1 MTVRIAA
8 VGDIVLQQPETEKLF
23 EPSSAVLRAADV
35 AIGQIEVPHT
45 TSTETTGITVP
56 SPPADPEALR
66 AMAQAGFTVGTTAGN
81 HAFDLGTKG
90 VIDTI
95 EAAAAYGIATTGT
108 GANVAAAV
116 TPVVTSVRGR
126 TVGVLSY
133 NCVGPRESWATS
145 LKAGAAYV
153 KVITHYELDDANP
166 GNPPT
171 VYTFC
176 DKTSLRA
183 MTDQVTAL
191 AERVDIVVVAL
202 HKGIGHT
209 PAVIAD
215 YELEVARAAV
225 DAGADMVV
233 GHHAHIMR
241 GVEVYR
247 GAPIFHGLGNFVT
260 VTDALTP
267 DADNDSEELRAWA
280 KRRRELYGFEP
291 DPAMP
296 AYPFH
301 PESRNTAIAVID
313 VDEENRVRPA
323 FIPCWI
329 DEQARPIPLTR
340 GEGDSVVAYIEGIS
354 RTAGLATKF
363 HWADDGKTVVVS

>member
-23 EPSSAVLRAADV
+23 EPSSAILRAADV

-56 SPPADPEALR
+56 SPPAEPEALR
-66 AMAQAGFTVGTTAGN
+66 AMAEAGFTVGTTAGN

-90 VIDTI
+90 VVDTI

-183 MTDQVTAL
+183 MTDQVAAL

-215 YELEVARAAV
+215 YEFEVARAAV

-291 DPAMP
+291 DPTMP

-313 VDEENRVRPA
+313 VDDDNRVRPA
-323 FIPCWI
+323 LIPCWI
-329 DEQARPIPLTR
+329 DEQARPTPLAQ

-354 RTAGLATKF
+354 RTAGLTTSF
-363 HWADDGKTVVVS
+363 RWADGGTAVVVS

>member
-1 MTVRIAA
+1 MNVRIAA

-23 EPSSAVLRAADV
+23 EPSSAILRAADV

-56 SPPADPEALR
+56 SPPAEPEALR

-95 EAAAAYGIATTGT
+95 EAAAAHGIATTGT
-108 GANVAAAV
+108 GANVGAAV

-183 MTDQVTAL
+183 MTDHVAAL
-191 AERVDIVVVAL
+191 AERVDVVVVAL

-215 YELEVARAAV
+215 YEFEVARAAV

-241 GVEVYR
+241 GIEVYR
-247 GAPIFHGLGNFVT
+247 GVPIFHGLGNFVT

-267 DADNDSEELRAWA
+267 DADNDSEELRVWA

-291 DPAMP
+291 DPTMP

-313 VDEENRVRPA
+313 VDEENRVRPS

-329 DEQARPIPLTR
+329 DEQARPTPLAQ

-354 RTAGLATKF
+354 RTAGLTTSF
-363 HWADDGKTVVVS
+363 RWADGGKAVDVS

>member
-8 VGDIVLQQPETEKLF
+8 VGDIVLQQPEAGKLF
-23 EPSSAVLRAADV
+23 GPSTEVIRAADV

-45 TSTETTGITVP
+45 TSTETAGITVP
-56 SPPADPEALR
+56 SPPAEPEMLQS
-66 AMAQAGFTVGTTAGN
+66 MAEAGFTVGTTAGN

-90 VIDTI
+90 VLDTI
-95 EAAAAYGIATTGT
+95 EAAAAYGISTTGT
-108 GANVAAAV
+108 GLNLAAAS

-176 DKTSLRA
+176 DRSSLRA
-183 MTDQVTAL
+183 MTDQVAAL
-191 AERVDIVVVAL
+191 ADQVDVVVVAL

-209 PAVIAD
+209 PAAIAD
-215 YELEVARAAV
+215 YEYEVSRAAV

-241 GVEVYR
+241 GIEVYR

-267 DADNDSEELRAWA
+267 DADNDSEELKAWA
-280 KRRRELYGFEP
+280 LRRRELYGFEP

-296 AYPFH
+296 GYPFH

-313 VDEENRVRPA
+313 VDDEGRVRPS
-323 FIPCWI
+323 FVPCWI
-329 DEQARPIPLTR
+329 DGEARPVPLRR
-340 GEGDSVVAYIEGIS
+340 GERDSVVEYIERIS
-354 RTAGLATKF
+354 RAAGLSTTFRWLDSGDAV
-363 HWADDGKTVVVS
+363 AVS

>member
-8 VGDIVLQQPETEKLF
+8 VGDIVLQQPEAEKLF

-95 EAAAAYGIATTGT
+95 EAAATYGIATTGT
-108 GANVAAAV
+108 GANVAAAI

-183 MTDQVTAL
+183 MTDQINAL

-354 RTAGLATKF
+354 REAGLATEF

>member
-23 EPSSAVLRAADV
+23 EPSSAILRAADV

-56 SPPADPEALR
+56 SPPADPEALG

-90 VIDTI
+90 VVDTI
-95 EAAAAYGIATTGT
+95 ESAAAYGIATTGT

-176 DKTSLRA
+176 DKTSLGA
-183 MTDQVTAL
+183 MTDQVAAL
-191 AERVDIVVVAL
+191 AERVDVVVVAL

-215 YELEVARAAV
+215 YEFEVARAAV

-241 GVEVYR
+241 GIEVYR
-247 GAPIFHGLGNFVT
+247 GVPIFHGLGNFVT

-329 DEQARPIPLTR
+329 DEQARPIPLSR

-354 RTAGLATKF
+354 RTAGLATRF
-363 HWADDGKTVVVS
+363 SWTDDGKVVVVS